1 MHTINHTVGQ
11 LLREEIRL
19 RRWPTFV
26 GIEDNGL
33 TVTVMNGERVSMPAS
48 TAEDLWRWFLEQPD
62 TLTAE
67 GFLDHAQQLAQA
79 SHALQA

>member
-26 GIEDNGL
+26 GIEDNGIV
-33 TVTVMNGERVSMPAS
+33 VTVMNGERSSMPAR

-62 TLTAE
+62 TLTAD
-67 GFLDHAQQLAQA
+67 GFLDHARELAQA
-79 SHALQA
+79 SALQG